1 MDRRMLNSDI
11 VQLSRRRFAATLAGS
26 LGAARLDAV
35 PPRSKLCVMLVAEQF
50 RSDYLSQFAGLL
62 GPGGFRR
69 LMEEG
74 AFLPDCRMASSSFSA
89 TGLATIAT
97 GAYPEAH
104 GIVAESWY
112 DAASRK
118 IIAANAS
125 LTQAD
130 TLADQVAAA
139 GGRVFAAGQPAAPA
153 ALAGRRGAPFRPRPT
168 VPPVSGA
175 RATEA
180 ASVARVP

>member
-1 MDRRMLNSDI
+1 MCDGSNNIFAQLSLLGRGCDTARTPLCCVRMLNSNI

-26 LGAARLDAV
+26 LGAERLAAV
-35 PPRSKLCVMLVAEQF
+35 PPRPKLFVLLVAEQF
-50 RSDYLSQFAGLL
+50 RSDYLTRFASLL
-62 GPGGFRR
+62 CPGGFRR

-112 DAASRK
+112 DAASKK
-118 IIAANAS
+118 IIAADAS
-125 LTQAD
+125 LPRRD
-130 TLADQVAAA
+130 T
-139 GGRVFAAGQPAAPA
+139 
-153 ALAGRRGAPFRPRPT
+153 
-168 VPPVSGA
+168 
-175 RATEA
+175 
-180 ASVARVP
+180 